1 MCMAAWADLET
12 SVESEVV
19 LVHYN
24 THDDNPTSKTN
35 YVRTSSEPVRVERTG
50 LILLNA
56 EAVISKLNVRLRT
69 PTLPTIDDAL

>member
-19 LVHYN
+19 LIHYN
-24 THDDNPTSKTN
+24 THADNPTSNTN
-35 YVRTSSEPVRVERTG
+35 HSRTSSEPARVERTG

-56 EAVISKLNVRLRT
+56 EAVMSKLIVRLRT
-69 PTLPTIDDAL
+69 PILPTIDDAL